1 MTDKVVSEM
10 KPNCQEPTCFNCS
23 KEKKCD
29 RGDGT
34 INCIRH
40 PKAREY
46 LLQDVIQ
53 ELERLY
59 DEHDK
64 YDSYGRGMAD
74 AYDRAISLIKE
85 VKK

>member
-1 MTDKVVSEM
+1 M

-46 LLQDVIQ
+46 LMQDVINDLMGIASVYRN
-53 ELERLY
+53 ENDDYANGIE
-59 DEHDK
+59 K
-64 YDSYGRGMAD
+64 
-74 AYDRAISLIKE
+74 AIALIRDG
-85 VKK
+85 VK